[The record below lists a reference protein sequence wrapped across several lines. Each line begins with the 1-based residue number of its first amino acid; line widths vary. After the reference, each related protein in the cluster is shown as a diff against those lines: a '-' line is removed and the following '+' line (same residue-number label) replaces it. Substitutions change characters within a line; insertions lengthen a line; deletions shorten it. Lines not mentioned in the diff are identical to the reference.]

1 MYAFGHRNAPND
13 LYPKIKYEIIKL
25 LERGAEH
32 FYVGNNGNFDYMAQV
47 ALADIEKERADLKYS
62 IVLSRLDE
70 KALGNAQMRTVFPE
84 GQENTLKRFAIV
96 KRNMWLLENSNLII
110 TYLVDKYS
118 NSYKFIEKG
127 MRMGLTVINLAENK

>member
-1 MYAFGHRNAPND
+1 MILV

-70 KALGNAQMRTVFPE
+70 KALGNAQMRTVF
-84 GQENTLKRFAIV
+84 R
-96 KRNMWLLENSNLII
+96 
-110 TYLVDKYS
+110 
-118 NSYKFIEKG
+118 KG
-127 MRMGLTVINLAENK
+127 RKIP

>member
-1 MYAFGHRNAPND
+1 
-13 LYPKIKYEIIKL
+13 
-25 LERGAEH
+25 
-32 FYVGNNGNFDYMAQV
+32 MAQV

-84 GQENTLKRFAIV
+84 GQENALKRFAIV